1 MIRRPPRSTRTD
13 TSFPSTTP
21 FRSAVAGPEEVEQ
34 KHVDAERGQGARLQR
49 CHAPRAVHLLGEGWQ
64 IHQAEALSAVGSGG
78 MVDGE
83 QPPGGP
89 VDKERLHRLHGRGAG
104 QAASLAS
111 TKRAR
116 LPRVSKISAE
126 MSSSSTEIGRAH
138 V

>member
-1 MIRRPPRSTRTD
+1 
-13 TSFPSTTP
+13 
-21 FRSAVAGPEEVEQ
+21 
-34 KHVDAERGQGARLQR
+34 
-49 CHAPRAVHLLGEGWQ
+49 
-64 IHQAEALSAVGSGG
+64 

-126 MSSSSTEIGRAH
+126 MSSSSTAMSNCSSRA
-138 V
+138 VTTVTTAMESNSGMLPNSGVEGSNRSTRSPSCKVSCNTSFKPSITAIYPPNDDRKGVVVERGFQYV

>member
-1 MIRRPPRSTRTD
+1 
-13 TSFPSTTP
+13 
-21 FRSAVAGPEEVEQ
+21 
-34 KHVDAERGQGARLQR
+34 
-49 CHAPRAVHLLGEGWQ
+49 
-64 IHQAEALSAVGSGG
+64 

-89 VDKERLHRLHGRGAG
+89 VDKERLHRIHGRGAG

-126 MSSSSTEIGRAH
+126 MSSSSNAMSNCSSRA
-138 V
+138 VTTVTTAMESNSDMLTKGGGEGTTRAPRSRSCKAYVQNTLTPPT

>member
-1 MIRRPPRSTRTD
+1 
-13 TSFPSTTP
+13 
-21 FRSAVAGPEEVEQ
+21 
-34 KHVDAERGQGARLQR
+34 
-49 CHAPRAVHLLGEGWQ
+49 
-64 IHQAEALSAVGSGG
+64 

-111 TKRAR
+111 TKRER

-126 MSSSSTEIGRAH
+126 MSSSSTANSHCPPMAVTTVTTALESNHGNNRTRVGEGKRGSVLVDQGGH
-138 V
+138 R